1 MADAK
6 ETKNDIKEEKKS
18 SAKSTGQ
25 INEKDRNSDSLKKLF
40 PNMQD
45 FEDFDPDVL
54 KKK

>member
-1 MADAK
+1 MADTK
-6 ETKNDIKEEKKS
+6 ETKDDIKEEEKS
-18 SAKSTGQ
+18 SAKSDGQ
-25 INEKDRNSDSLKKLF
+25 KNEKERNSDSLKKLF